1 MKMQIYY
8 FLYNLSVFHNKISY
22 LYVYKTNDANMI
34 VKNRFNF
41 FNKPTIWLVV
51 FLIIFLYPFYCPLI
65 TQVTGYKLSE
75 LYTFGLLRNEFM
87 LVWIALGGIIG
98 IIVTVEQTQKRIF
111 LQEQQQESQRVQFQT
126 QNEKQDKQLL
136 DNRFSSCVELLGNP
150 KESAR
155 IGCAYNLYFLAD
167 ECPEDYLHPICEIL
181 CAHIR
186 TMTNEKT
193 YQEKYREKPSNEMQ
207 TVLNLLFQ
215 KDRHDNLIFEKCF
228 KNLEGAFLGGFVLS
242 NTILSNVNFRSATLS
257 IVDFESASF
266 HKVDFVNASLR
277 NVNFNSAELYN
288 VNFMFSSFSYV
299 GFYGASLSQVDFRH
313 VKLSDVDFWN
323 AKLKDKN
330 NFKETVL
337 EKYSHEEIIRPG
349 RSFEITKSQK

>member
-1 MKMQIYY
+1 
-8 FLYNLSVFHNKISY
+8 
-22 LYVYKTNDANMI
+22 MI
-34 VKNRFNF
+34 
-41 FNKPTIWLVV
+41 
-51 FLIIFLYPFYCPLI
+51 
-65 TQVTGYKLSE
+65 TGFKLDE

-87 LVWIALGGIIG
+87 LVWIALGGIICV
-98 IIVTVEQTQKRIF
+98 IAIVKQTQKRIF
-111 LQEQQQESQRVQFQT
+111 LQEQHQESQQIQFQT

-186 TMTNEKT
+186 TITNEKS
-193 YQEKYREKPSNEMQ
+193 YQERYRVKPSNEIQ

-215 KDRHDNLIFEKCF
+215 KDRHNNLIFDPCY
-228 KNLEGAFLGGFVLS
+228 KNLEGAFLGGAILNKTVLR
-242 NTILSNVNFRSATLS
+242 NVNFRSATLR

-266 HKVDFVNASLR
+266 SKVDFVSASLR
-277 NVNFNSAELYN
+277 NVNFNSADLNN

-299 GFYGASLSQVDFRH
+299 GFYGATLSNVDFRH
-313 VKLSDVDFWN
+313 VRFSDVDFWN
-323 AKLKDKN
+323 AKLKEKVN
-330 NFKETVL
+330 LTETVL
-337 EKYSHEEIIRPG
+337 EKFSKEEIVSPS